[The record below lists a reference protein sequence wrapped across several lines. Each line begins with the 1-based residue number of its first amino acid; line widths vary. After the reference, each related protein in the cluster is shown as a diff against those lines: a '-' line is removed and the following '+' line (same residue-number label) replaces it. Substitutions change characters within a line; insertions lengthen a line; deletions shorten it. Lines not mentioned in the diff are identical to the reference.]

1 MMNILE
7 VKDLKKKYTD
17 SYVVKGISFEVNKGE
32 ILGLLGPNGA
42 GKSTTINILST
53 ALKATDGK
61 IKFMDK
67 EILDN
72 KLQYK
77 ASLGIVPQSL
87 AIFENIPAIENV
99 KYFASFYG
107 LKGAELKRKA
117 EEALEMVGLLDRAKD
132 LPKTYSGGMKRRLN
146 IACALAHEPKLLI
159 LDEPTVGI
167 DPQSRNHILESIK
180 TLRER
185 GTTIIYTTHYMEE
198 VEALCDRVLI
208 MDQGLII
215 AEGTLKELKKSVEE
229 SAVYNIS
236 GEGIKNV
243 DKAIF
248 DSVEGINK
256 VEVSDSLI
264 VSTKK
269 DCSNLDKII
278 LKLINEKVK
287 IKNIITE
294 EQNLEAIFLNL
305 TGRNLRD

>member
-1 MMNILE
+1 MMNILK
-7 VKDLKKKYTD
+7 VDDLKKKYTD
-17 SYVVKGISFEVNKGE
+17 SYVVKGISFEVNEGE

-42 GKSTTINILST
+42 GKSTTINMLST
-53 ALKATDGK
+53 ALKPTEGK

-67 EILDN
+67 DILDS
-72 KLQYK
+72 KSRYK
-77 ASLGIVPQSL
+77 ASLGLVPQSL

-107 LKGAELKRKA
+107 LKGAELKRKS
-117 EEALEMVGLLDRAKD
+117 EEALAMVGLLDRAKD

-180 TLRER
+180 KLRER

-198 VEALCDRVLI
+198 VEVLCDRVLI

-215 AEGTLKELKKSVEE
+215 AEGTLDELKKGVEE
-229 SAVYNIS
+229 SKVYNIS
-236 GEGIKNV
+236 GEGIKDI
-243 DKAIF
+243 DKTIF
-248 DSVEGINK
+248 ASMEGINK
-256 VEVSDSLI
+256 VEIRDSLI
-264 VSTKK
+264 ISTKK
-269 DCSNLDKII
+269 DSNNLDKII

-287 IKNIITE
+287 IKNIVTE
-294 EQNLEAIFLNL
+294 EQNLETIFLNI